1 MEKSEIKEYKGYR
14 YITIKM
20 LFGYHHVCGYVEIP
34 REHYLFGKSYC
45 EPIPELEP
53 YNKRVLEGYSGKRG
67 QMAILGYALN
77 QEKSPLPAEM
87 FFDVHGSLTFGDR
100 LMPRGESAPIFEWA
114 MGFDTAHVDD
124 DETTQTHEFCELEC
138 RLFIDQLVSIDKAMN
153 DNTLP
158 SPGKPEKTDGVIS
171 MQIKELK
178 EDYA

>member
-1 MEKSEIKEYKGYR
+1 MSNMEKSEIKEYKGYR

-20 LFGYHHVCGYVEIP
+20 LFGYYHVCGYVEIP
-34 REHYLFGKSYC
+34 RGHYLFGKSYC
-45 EPIPELEP
+45 EPISELEP

-77 QEKSPLPAEM
+77 QEKLPLSAEM
-87 FFDVHGSLTFGDR
+87 FFDVHGSLTFGYR
-100 LMPRGESAPIFEWA
+100 LMHLGESAPIFEWA

-158 SPGKPEKTDGVIS
+158 SPRKPYDD
-171 MQIKELK
+171 
-178 EDYA
+178 ED